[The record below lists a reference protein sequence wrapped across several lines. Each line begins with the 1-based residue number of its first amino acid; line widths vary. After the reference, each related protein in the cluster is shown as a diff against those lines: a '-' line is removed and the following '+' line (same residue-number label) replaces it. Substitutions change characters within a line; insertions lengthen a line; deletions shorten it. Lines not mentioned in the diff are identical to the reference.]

1 VAEAGGPV
9 ALVTGVGR
17 AGQIGHAVAHA
28 LGADG
33 ARLVIVDVNAAA
45 VAERAAE
52 LRARGV
58 PVEPSSGDLTTP
70 AAARAAVDV
79 ARRAFGGLDVVVN
92 VAGGLFSYGPFLDQT
107 PERLDLELAV
117 NLKTTVNVCQA
128 AIPALLERGGGA
140 IVNFA
145 SIAALHGG
153 SHLALY
159 AAAKSAV
166 AGLTRALAREFK
178 DRGIRVNA
186 VAPITVRTKDN
197 LAQLGAAGGAPM
209 VDVADVV
216 SVVRFLASD
225 DARAVTGQLLPIT
238 GRGD

>member
-1 VAEAGGPV
+1 MAEIRDTV

-17 AGQIGHAVAHA
+17 AGQIGYAVATA
-28 LGADG
+28 FGAAG
-33 ARLVIVDVNAAA
+33 ARLVIVDVNAGAL
-45 VAERAAE
+45 AERAAE
-52 LRARGV
+52 LRAQGV
-58 PVEPSSGDLTTP
+58 TLETSSGDLTKP
-70 AAARAAVDV
+70 AAAQAAVDV
-79 ARRAFGGLDVVVN
+79 ARRAFGRLDVVVN
-92 VAGGLFSYGPFLDQT
+92 VAGGLFSYGPFLEQA

-117 NLKTTVNVCQA
+117 NLKTTVHVCQA

-145 SIAALHGG
+145 SIGAVHGVTN
-153 SHLALY
+153 LAMY

-166 AGLTRALAREFK
+166 AGFTRALAHEFK

-186 VAPITVRTKDN
+186 VAPITVRTGDN
-197 LAQLGAAGGAPM
+197 VAQMGAGAETPM

-225 DARAVTGQLLPIT
+225 EARAVTGQVIPVT

>member
-1 VAEAGGPV
+1 VAEIRDTV

-17 AGQIGHAVAHA
+17 TGQIGHAVARA
-28 LGADG
+28 LGGAG
-33 ARLVIVDVNAAA
+33 ARLVIVDMNATALG
-45 VAERAAE
+45 ERAAE
-52 LRARGV
+52 LRAQGV
-58 PVEPSSGDLTTP
+58 AVEPSSGDLTTP

-79 ARRAFGGLDVVVN
+79 ARRTFGGLDVVVN
-92 VAGGLFSYGPFLDQT
+92 VAGGLFSYGPFLEQA

-117 NLKTTVNVCQA
+117 NLKTTVHVCQA

-145 SIAALHGG
+145 SIGAVRGVTN
-153 SHLALY
+153 LALY

-166 AGLTRALAREFK
+166 AGFTRALAHEFK
-178 DRGIRVNA
+178 DRGVRVNA
-186 VAPITVRTKDN
+186 VAPITVRTGDN
-197 LAQLGAAGGAPM
+197 VAQLGAGTDTPM

-225 DARAVTGQLLPIT
+225 EARAVTGQVIPVT